1 MSLPIGKIEPQL
13 LGKLLSGIP
22 SKDPR
27 VRIGSRIGDDAA
39 VIDFGRT
46 YLIAKTDPIT
56 FVADEMEWYSVNINA
71 NDIAVMGG
79 VPKWFLATVL
89 LPEGKT
95 TESDVKRMFKNLV
108 SALKKL
114 NITLC
119 GGHTEITPNLK
130 MPLIIGQML
139 GEVQKNKLIDKKS
152 IRAGDL
158 IILTKGIAIEGTSII
173 AREKEKTLK
182 KRFGKEFT
190 ERAKNFIKRPGI
202 SVIRD
207 ARAAMESGRIS
218 AMHDPTE
225 GGLLGGLYELA
236 LLSRTGFTIDSGS
249 IYIYP
254 QCEAL
259 CRKFN
264 LDPLRLIASGAL
276 IVISP
281 PEDAGKIIKNIR
293 KHRIRADIIGEVTS
307 LNKGY
312 NIIKDGK
319 TYPAAIPVID
329 EIGKI
334 F

>member
-1 MSLPIGKIEPQL
+1 MSLPIGKIEPKL

-22 SKDPR
+22 AKDPR

-56 FVADEMEWYSVNINA
+56 FVADEIEWYSVNINA

-108 SALKKL
+108 SSLKKL

-119 GGHTEITPNLK
+119 GGHTEITPNLDR
-130 MPLIIGQML
+130 PLIIGQML
-139 GEVQKNKLIDKKS
+139 GEVEKNKLIDKKS

-182 KRFGKEFT
+182 KKFGKEFT
-190 ERAKNFIKRPGI
+190 ERAKSFIKRPGI

-207 ARAAMESGRIS
+207 ARAAMESGRVS

-236 LLSRTGFTIDSGS
+236 LLSKTGFTIDSDS

-254 QCEAL
+254 QCETL
-259 CRKFN
+259 CRKYN

-281 PEDAGKIIKNIR
+281 PKDAGKIIKNIR
-293 KHRIRADIIGEVTS
+293 KRRIRADIIGEVTS

-312 NIIKDGK
+312 KIIKDGK
-319 TYPAAIPVID
+319 TYPVVTPITD